1 MLKKL
6 MLTLKNAYKPNLI
19 LLSLASITAA
29 NLTASSSDA
38 PLTTSKGFLQ
48 PRPSSGNIAREML
61 MEQSAKH
68 KQTDNWY
75 GQFSG
80 TAFYERVWNQ
90 NSEFNALGAF
100 PFWSGTNQMSIGNN
114 TQSSTTLPLSLAN
127 VDAYQFGL
135 GPVDP
140 GTTAAGI
147 TLDPMVYQAGLDLMF
162 IIGSSSLRSGF
173 YAKAK
178 VPLAI
183 YNINYNLSEENPATA
198 VAYSPGA
205 LSQSGFA
212 VNDPAISMTQAF
224 TGFKNEQQF
233 ASGDYTP
240 MNFGLINNISTTL
253 IKFGDV
259 ELTVGYN
266 YISSNDNSF
275 TIGARAS
282 APTGNKATGVY
293 MLEPIIGRGGN
304 YGMGGYAA
312 GHVHLWEGQDNN
324 MLTFKIMADVMHLFE
339 TKTMRSYDLISA
351 GQGSRY
357 LLVANYAGGQYQSE
371 IQNLINY
378 TTLTSNSSFGIEGDI
393 AAGFSYASH
402 GWSFDAGYE
411 FYGRSAELLEITGNF
426 NNQTYAI
433 LGRQGVALS
442 TDGST
447 PSTLCQPT
455 ATIGSS
461 VARQDSA
468 SGVVVDA
475 VNPSNRISISDL
487 NVTAAQQATY
497 KTSKIFTKVAF
508 EWEDTDYLPF
518 FGLIGEFEWSQSSNN
533 ALPQWSLALVG
544 GTSF

>member
-1 MLKKL
+1 MIKKL
-6 MLTLKNAYKPNLI
+6 MLTLKKSYKPHLVM
-19 LLSLASITAA
+19 LSLASLTAVHV
-29 NLTASSSDA
+29 TASSSDA

-100 PFWSGTNQMSIGNN
+100 PFWSGTNQMSVGNN

-183 YNINYNLSEENPATA
+183 YNINYNLTEQNPATA

-266 YISSNDNSF
+266 YISRNDNSF

-293 MLEPIIGRGGN
+293 MLEPIVGRGGN
-304 YGMGGYAA
+304 YGMGGYTA

-357 LLVANYAGGQYQSE
+357 LLVANYAGGQYQFE

-378 TTLTSNSSFGIEGDI
+378 TTLTSNSSFGIEGDV
-393 AAGFSYASH
+393 AAGLSYASH

-411 FYGRSAELLEITGNF
+411 FYGRSAEILEITGNF

-461 VARQDSA
+461 VPREDSA
-468 SGVVVDA
+468 IGVVVNA
-475 VNPSNRISISDL
+475 VNPNNRIAISDL
-487 NVTAAQQATY
+487 NIPAAQQAAY
-497 KTSKIFTKVAF
+497 KTSKVFTKVAF

-518 FGLIGEFEWSQSSNN
+518 IGVIGEFEWSQSSNN

>member
-1 MLKKL
+1 
-6 MLTLKNAYKPNLI
+6 
-19 LLSLASITAA
+19 
-29 NLTASSSDA
+29 
-38 PLTTSKGFLQ
+38 
-48 PRPSSGNIAREML
+48 ML

-100 PFWSGTNQMSIGNN
+100 PFWSGTNQMSIGSN
-114 TQSSTTLPLSLAN
+114 TQSSTTVPLSLAN

-135 GPVDP
+135 GPIAP
-140 GTTAAGI
+140 GATAAGI

-183 YNINYNLSEENPATA
+183 YNINYNLTEENPVTA
-198 VAYSPGA
+198 VAYPAGA
-205 LSQSGFA
+205 LSQSGSA
-212 VNDPAISMTQAF
+212 VSDPATTMTQAF

-233 ASGDYTP
+233 ASGDFTP

-259 ELTVGYN
+259 ELTMGYN
-266 YISSNDNSF
+266 YISKDDNSF
-275 TIGARAS
+275 TIGVRGS

-304 YGMGGYAA
+304 YGLGGYTA
-312 GHVHLWEGQDNN
+312 GHVHLWEGQDKN
-324 MLTFKIMADVMHLFE
+324 MLTFKFMADVMHLFE
-339 TKTMRSYDLISA
+339 TNTMRSYDLISA

-357 LLVANYAGGQYQSE
+357 LLVANYANGQYQSE

-378 TTLTSNSSFGIEGDI
+378 TTLTSNSSFGIEGDV

-402 GWSFDAGYE
+402 GWSFDFGYE
-411 FYGRSAELLEITGNF
+411 FYGRSAELLEITGDF

-433 LGRQGVALS
+433 LGRQGVALI

-447 PSTLCQPT
+447 PCTLCQPT

-461 VARQDSA
+461 VARQDSP
-468 SGVVVDA
+468 SGVVVNATDT
-475 VNPSNRISISDL
+475 SNRISISDL
-487 NVTAAQQATY
+487 NVAAAQQAAY
-497 KTSKIFTKVAF
+497 MTSKIFTKVAF
-508 EWEDTDYLPF
+508 EWENTDYLPF
-518 FGLIGEFEWSQSSNN
+518 IGLIGEFEWSQSSNN